1 MQKFKKIQLIVVDG
15 GSTDGTL
22 EVIKKYASSIDLWL
36 SEIDGGIYDAMNK
49 GVDRANGEWLIFMNA
64 GDEFQNES
72 ALSAAVEATGP
83 LIDVVYSDWIFR
95 DDGLRVGASVP
106 KMNFRHQAVMYRRQL
121 HDIYGNYL
129 IGKGVTISDYIFFL
143 SIKDRTWAYCPQPI
157 ALCDRNGVSAKPKH
171 FYQRLAVELIFGERS
186 RFSVACILLAYP
198 LYRFIKIF
206 YKKMRK
212 MAAYK

>member
-1 MQKFKKIQLIVVDG
+1 
-15 GSTDGTL
+15 
-22 EVIKKYASSIDLWL
+22 
-36 SEIDGGIYDAMNK
+36 MNK
-49 GVDRANGEWLIFMNA
+49 GVELAVGEWLIYMNA
-64 GDEFQNES
+64 GDEFNGMN
-72 ALSAAVEATGP
+72 ALTAAVEATGP

-143 SIKDRTWAYCPQPI
+143 TIKDRTWAYCPQPI
-157 ALCDRNGVSAKPKH
+157 ALCDKNGVSAKPKH

-186 RFSVACILLAYP
+186 RFSVACIFFAYP
-198 LYRFIKIF
+198 LYRLIKRL
-206 YKKMRK
+206 YKIMRK
-212 MAAYK
+212 MAA